1 MIEDIATVIKVDGE
15 NVVVESVRKSACSGC
30 GAKDGCG
37 TNVLATLFDKTSEN
51 PRLTLKNTVGAKEG
65 EKVVIGVDERVVIK
79 SSFFVYIVPVLSMI
93 FFASIGV
100 IIAKHIGLTSDNSS
114 MILGIFGLLLGF
126 GWLFLYS
133 KRLATEKQYQPV
145 LLRIKHDCEKDG

>member
-1 MIEDIATVIKVDGE
+1 MIEDIATVIEVNGE

-30 GAKDGCG
+30 GAKSGCG

-93 FFASIGV
+93 FFAAIGIV
-100 IIAKHIGLTSDNSS
+100 IAEDIGLTSDNSS
-114 MILGIFGLLLGF
+114 MILGVFGLLLGF

-133 KRLATEKQYQPV
+133 KKLATEKQYQPII
-145 LLRIKHDCEKDG
+145 LRIKQGCEK